1 MADKKPPVI
10 GLVSVR
16 QAWIDAT
23 GFGELFRPMHP
34 ERIKGEIYIL
44 PVAKYSIAHPAFLE
58 IEWYPRILDGKSA
71 RLFIPTNEV
80 ISMAIVGAESEHE
93 LDKMGFQ
100 S

>member
-1 MADKKPPVI
+1 MADKKLPVT

-23 GFGELFRPMHP
+23 GFGELFKPMHP
-34 ERIKGEIYIL
+34 ERGKGEIYIL
-44 PVAKYSIAHPAFLE
+44 PVAKYSVAHPAFLE

-80 ISMAIVGAESEHE
+80 IGMAIVGAESENE
-93 LDKMGFQ
+93 LDKIGFQ

>member
-23 GFGELFRPMHP
+23 GFGELFSPKHP
-34 ERIKGEIYIL
+34 ERDNEIYIL
-44 PVAKYSIAHPAFLE
+44 PVAKYSIAHHAFLE

-71 RLFIPTNEV
+71 RLFIPNNEG
-80 ISMAIVGAESEHE
+80 ISMAIVGTESENE
-93 LDKMGFQ
+93 LTKIGFQ